1 MKNKRSMKPILLSAL
16 ALLLTAGAA
25 FTAREIYLDRSQRTA
40 AAELL
45 RYRGQYAENSLILRD
60 TSRGE
65 AEKLAKRFGAEL
77 RTSFDENF
85 MVLTLPE
92 STSVEKLFSDN
103 ANRAV
108 LSKLSLDLYSNILEE
123 DIEETEESEETLVRG
138 STVSVS
144 DEGFGRQTYFP
155 YLNFGNTWNV
165 TKGKN
170 VTVAVI
176 DTGIDTDHPE
186 FEGKISEYSY
196 NATYDIRV
204 TDTVSESGEY
214 DWSPI
219 EDVRGHGTCV
229 AGVISASMNGEGI
242 VGVAPETE
250 LLVIKCEADEKGR
263 FRSSDLIFAVY
274 YAIERDVDVINMS
287 FGSPGEDHAFSEV
300 LQLAVDSDIL
310 CIAAAGNNASAKPFS
325 PANDPNVIAVGALE
339 KDSWTLAPYSNY
351 GENSDL
357 VAPGT
362 VYTADNN
369 GGYIVVSGT
378 SVACPQVAGA
388 AALYLS
394 THRYVEYSDF
404 REILFASCRDLGD
417 AGDDFYYGYGALDV
431 GTLICGTQRKV
442 TFDMLTS
449 DVENIKQV
457 FFEDRVLQNIP
468 FPERNYAVFDGWYYD
483 VNCTE
488 ELNLYKDAWNTDI
501 TLYAHWAN
509 EEDGVPYTYVELD
522 DGTVEIRSYTGKRRF
537 ITVPEKIDGK
547 IVSSIGDEAFRN
559 QTGLRRVTLPEG
571 LINIGRA
578 AFQNCSGLFEADIP
592 DSVEKIGAEAFF
604 NTVNMRTLSL
614 SENSRLES
622 IGSEAFGNSALEA
635 ITLPARVSSV
645 DSTAFFGCTS
655 LPAVEVVPNNPYF
668 RSGNGVLYNATQTA
682 LLVYPAGKP
691 YTDRFTVPE
700 SVTTVEACAF
710 AHASVRN
717 IDLSA
722 VQTIESNAFLYS
734 ELVSIVL
741 PDSVRRTGSA
751 LFSGC
756 EQLREVTLG
765 SGMGTVSDK
774 MFENCR
780 ALTRV
785 EIPSQ
790 IYSIG
795 ERAFA
800 GSGLEQILFEKDS
813 RLAEICAEAFSAT
826 GLKSIEIPRE
836 VSLIGRSAFSGAS
849 LLSSVTFT
857 EDSNLRFIGNQA
869 FLGTAQ
875 LSEILL
881 PEGLETVGDEAFAR
895 SGLNEVT
902 VPAGII
908 SFGTGVFSYCD
919 ALTYIHVAEGSP
931 LFSEVDGILFDLEKA
946 TLWAYPAGKD
956 LQRYTIPETVE
967 TVEGYAFA
975 GAGKLIS
982 VTLPDGLLNIE
993 KNAFC
998 DMKKLRGVAIPDTVT
1013 RIARLAFSNDT
1024 ELTSVTFG
1032 ENSALSRIGFGAF
1045 SYTKLYSFT
1054 VPANVA
1060 DLSQKAFAGAENLH
1074 TITFA
1079 ENSRLDRITAE
1090 LFFGADNLQK
1100 VIFRSGSAL
1109 KSIQARAFTGLSALQ
1124 SVDFGDAAIES
1135 IGNYAFRF
1143 CEKLQSITLPDTV
1156 ESIGRY
1162 AFYGCN
1168 TLCGISIPQSV
1179 NFIGR
1184 HAFDASETLDVY
1196 FKATT
1201 LPETLQENWD
1211 FGIKGYYL
1219 GVSEVSE
1226 DDNWKYARLTD
1237 GGISVIAYKGTETS
1251 VSLTRELFGEDIL
1264 TIGGHAFERSPI
1276 ESIVLPNTLVTIQ
1289 SYAFAD
1295 TAVKTFEIPETVK
1308 FIGKRAFAQSAVE
1321 KVDFGETPSL
1331 AVLEQEA
1338 FADCKAL
1345 KTVRLPRSLET
1356 MGQGVFSASGL
1367 VSVDLREYPLTEI
1380 PNKTFMGSTLVT
1392 VELPDTVKTVGHSAF
1407 RDCTELSHVTFPTRE
1422 PLWLMSNAFYNTA
1435 LESVSIPANLTYIGE
1450 YALTGLR
1457 RLSAFEIE
1465 ETNEKYS
1472 VIDGL
1477 LYSKDGKKLIA
1488 APAGKTG
1495 SITLPESLEI
1505 LGFGAFENSALTKI
1519 YFAPESNILTFGY
1532 RCFYNA
1538 SITDIRLP
1546 ESVISL
1552 DYYAFAMCKNL
1563 VKVTIPAETKLK
1575 GIYEGVFYGC
1585 SALSDIELPN
1595 GIVEISDFA
1604 FYGCSSLKKLPF
1616 EKDSGILGIYD
1627 YAFAECGLSAIE
1639 IPESVI
1645 EIGEYAFAGNKMQT
1659 LTVPSENARTLTI
1672 GLGAFSGC
1680 NELSEISV
1688 PFIGASFDDP
1698 RYTWFG
1704 YIFGAGDYTANATY
1718 VPESLKHVVI
1728 TGNLRSARK
1737 GAFYDCRTL
1746 ESIELPEEIDTVYGY
1761 AFMNCP
1767 ASYTFKKAITIRD
1780 SYRDQI
1786 VSYLSN
1792 NCFGTTGGTYCGV
1805 SGDLVLADSIISI
1818 GRDALGGR
1826 APNLKSL
1833 HIPRS
1838 VTTIEAGGNP
1848 SFVDIYYDGTLEEWL
1863 NITVNKWPDDE
1874 HMFEQYNLYLKG
1886 ELLTDAL
1893 LPVGKYNNTLQGC
1906 VSLQSVEAEEG
1917 VTEIPAYMFYNCPN
1931 LEKISLPDTVCS
1943 IGKLALSETKLDTF
1957 RVPLG
1962 VTEFTEAFTY
1972 SDYKNFNKL
1981 IIHSNLKSYNIG
1993 NIQNLYVDTI
2003 YDLFHV
2009 QSWSSNTP
2017 IIGNIYISGEL
2028 LTDLVLPNDISS
2040 IPDNFLRAYLPLV
2053 SVTVTAKDTGCGQWS
2068 IRDCKNL
2075 QKVIFE
2081 EGVETL
2087 SGEFFEN
2094 AGIRYL
2100 KVPSTLKS
2108 IEKFPYSVVVENNS
2122 TITWPDKK
2130 AYIVREADGTEHY
2143 NLRSVSA
2150 EEASVT
2156 DDKFVFQKLV
2166 DSVGRITYR
2175 FVSYVGTDE
2184 SITLPADFEGNAY
2197 NFDRSAERL
2206 APHVTVPEG
2215 ITNIQLFAF
2224 ASSIESI
2231 TLPDSVTEIPDSA
2244 FQAAK
2249 KLTQVNFGKAVT
2261 HIGSHAF
2268 EDASALRNMTIPDTV
2283 VTIGNNAFA
2292 NCTSLESI
2300 YIPASVNE
2308 IGTGV
2313 FDNCPSLREISLAPE
2328 NTAFVLENGALYNK
2342 DKTELLWLSL
2352 DTTDFTM
2359 PATVKTFG
2367 KAIAMHT
2374 SLRSI
2379 RFEDGTEITTIGD
2392 EAFSG
2397 CKALSEVVLPNRLTR
2412 IGNKAFYQCKSLQ
2425 SLHFPE
2431 SLTSIGDYAFCNSG
2445 LTEVDLSECTSLS
2458 LSGSYIFSN
2467 CESLTSVKL
2476 PSNLKELGGR
2486 TFDSCR
2492 SLEEIEL
2499 PDSLEDIGTG
2509 VFASTSIRH
2518 IKLPKSLK
2526 TLGGCAFMFGR
2537 LESIEIPEGITAI
2550 YGQTFYGTDLKE
2562 VIIPGSIQ
2570 KIYTQAFYNCWHLEK
2585 VTLSEGVE
2593 EVADSAFYMCNKLN
2607 TFYLPSTLKSFPKTY
2622 QYASSIPK
2630 PVDVY
2635 FNGTLAQWASLPT
2648 SNSNYTAPMPI
2659 QNLHTTDEGSDAIF
2673 AEETTTIE
2681 QAQSISGVQNVRRL
2695 KCPSTLVS
2703 IGAYAFRDCTGLEI
2717 VELSENLET
2726 IDATAFDGCHNIREI
2741 LLPESNK
2748 NFVLR
2753 DGILYD
2759 KEMTTVLLVTTE
2771 ACDVCIP
2778 NTVTDIRNLA
2788 GSLSI
2793 RKLRFEEGS
2802 TIENLNKSLQN
2813 CTHLVELSL
2822 PDSLTTFGMSDMS
2835 GCPQISILSIG
2846 PKMTA
2851 VTWGSG
2857 TAGFRLFFI
2866 DNQSPVV
2873 LTPGS
2878 GIAKEAFAVTNADGT
2893 TLYKKGFENCVPV
2906 RRGDFL
2912 FADYGEEE
2920 VTHRLVNYLGT
2931 DETVTL
2937 PEDCDGEP
2945 YEIFRLSGIKNMIIP
2960 SGKITMAERAF
2971 ENSDVETV
2979 EIHEIP
2985 VSYRAF
2991 TGCYK
2996 LISAKI
3002 YDVSDIGREAFSS
3015 AIGLKS
3021 IYLHGKDTTL
3031 AWRAFSFARQLS
3043 EFTIEGTI
3051 KKMEGE
3057 LIIYTPLK
3065 ENKENYVDGLLVR
3078 NNWLIT
3084 SLPGLR
3090 YAEKFD
3096 GNVADGAYSESS
3108 TTLKGAVDVSTKD
3121 FTNLEILI
3129 MTGKKSDCLYFSTP
3143 KTLKTIILKESYELK
3158 DRFTFN
3164 SLPGVTIFVEKE
3176 KKDLDWDTKYPGWA
3190 RNSKVYYG
3198 GTWCFAEF
3206 RDSDGTILDWHAYPS
3221 SEVIRQPA
3229 MQNRVEGEYTYVF
3242 VGWDLDGDGF
3252 ADFVPATSQTD
3263 IYARAVYE
3271 KHRPDEPSF
3280 IPATCTENGKKTVIC
3295 LDCGEVLFDTVL
3307 PAFGHVKGDYVETV
3321 LPTCTNR
3328 GYDVYVCKTC
3338 SETFRT
3344 DEIAKLAHDFGDWNV
3359 IFEASCVQN
3368 GARERSCTVCGYTET
3383 EPIPA
3388 KGHSF
3393 RLEKTKQPT
3402 CTAFGENEYVCT
3414 ECHEHAVEKTD
3425 KLPHEYVRKTVPKH
3439 WLRILLEKLLNM
3451 FFGYEGNNI
3460 YYYECR
3466 ICRHIQ
3472 TADEHV
3478 SSRMAAVQGV
3488 GCMHEVGEDWENL
3501 PAPASADL
3509 SIYGKYCIH
3518 CGELVEAKL
3527 ADAVKLTVTELNAQR
3542 TDSELI
3548 VDIAVEN
3555 LPEAYFSCLSVYDKT
3570 NRMIETAP
3578 VVFENGS
3585 ARVRLSSS
3593 EGMRVRL
3600 FIWNKTTLAPLC
3612 GSAGCAVTDSAKEAA

>member
-16 ALLLTAGAA
+16 ALLLAAGAA

-103 ANRAV
+103 ANRAA

-998 DMKKLRGVAIPDTVT
+998 DMKKLRGAAIPDTVT

-1060 DLSQKAFAGAENLH
+1060 ALSQKAFAGAENLH

-1100 VIFRSGSAL
+1100 VIFRNGSAL

-1201 LPETLQENWD
+1201 LPENLQENWD

-1237 GGISVIAYKGTETS
+1237 GGISVIAYKGTETN

-1345 KTVRLPRSLET
+1345 KTVRLPRSLEA

-1465 ETNEKYS
+1465 ETNEKYT

-1616 EKDSGILGIYD
+1616 EKNSGILGIYD

-1659 LTVPSENARTLTI
+1659 LTVSSENARTLTI

-1818 GRDALGGR
+1818 GRDALGGN

-1863 NITVNKWPDDE
+1863 NITVNRWPADK
-1874 HMFEQYNLYLKG
+1874 HMFRQYNLYLEG
-1886 ELLTDAL
+1886 ELLTEAT
-1893 LPVGKYNNTLQGC
+1893 LPKGVLSNTLQGC
-1906 VSLQSVEAEEG
+1906 VSLQVVHAEDGVSEIPKYMFHECRNVRIVELSDTVESFGENAFYGIRIENFTVPKAMTKVDGIYADKVVAHKNVTSLNYSGRNGLYLEDVNLLFAWEG
-1917 VTEIPAYMFYNCPN
+1917 VTSA
-1931 LEKISLPDTVCS
+1931 KS
-1943 IGKLALSETKLDTF
+1943 I
-1957 RVPLG
+1957 
-1962 VTEFTEAFTY
+1962 
-1972 SDYKNFNKL
+1972 
-1981 IIHSNLKSYNIG
+1981 
-1993 NIQNLYVDTI
+1993 YV
-2003 YDLFHV
+2003 
-2009 QSWSSNTP
+2009 N
-2017 IIGNIYISGEL
+2017 GEL
-2028 LTDLVLPNDISS
+2028 LTDLVVPNTVSS
-2040 IPDNFLRAYLPLV
+2040 FPSNFLREYKPLK
-2053 SVTVTAKDTGCGQWS
+2053 SITFTAQNIDLGDWTWALV
-2068 IRDCKNL
+2068 DCSNL
-2075 QKVIFE
+2075 HKIVFE
-2081 EGVETL
+2081 EGVETIT
-2087 SGEFFEN
+2087 GKFFRLGN
-2094 AGIRYL
+2094 YTSLDYVRLPA
-2100 KVPSTLKS
+2100 SLKS
-2108 IEKFPYSVVVENNS
+2108 MDPTLFSECGTIGYIENNS
-2122 TITWPDKK
+2122 SLEWPTKNS
-2130 AYIVREADGTEHY
+2130 YYVLHNADGSEQYRQIKYNDEGLFVTE
-2143 NLRSVSA
+2143 
-2150 EEASVT
+2150 
-2156 DDKFVFQKLV
+2156 DKFRFEKTQ
-2166 DSVGRITYR
+2166 SVGKMYYTLWD
-2175 FVSYVGTDE
+2175 YVGTEE
-2184 SITLPADFEGNAY
+2184 SITLPEDVEGSAY
-2197 NFDRSAERL
+2197 TVSCGRFAPYVTLPESMTVVPRYIFNSKKVTEVTLGSKTTEIDQYAFQSALRL
-2206 APHVTVPEG
+2206 KKVNVPE
-2215 ITNIQLFAF
+2215 
-2224 ASSIESI
+2224 
-2231 TLPDSVTEIPDSA
+2231 TL
-2244 FQAAK
+2244 AK
-2249 KLTQVNFGKAVT
+2249 
-2261 HIGSHAF
+2261 IGSHAF
-2268 EDASALRNMTIPDTV
+2268 Y
-2283 VTIGNNAFA
+2283 G
-2292 NCTSLESI
+2292 CTALESF
-2300 YIPASVNE
+2300 YIPASLTE
-2308 IGTGV
+2308 IGDDAFG
-2313 FDNCPSLREISLAPE
+2313 NCSSLHDVRVSPE
-2328 NTAFVLENGALYNK
+2328 NTSFVFEDGALYNK
-2342 DKTELLWLSL
+2342 DKTVLYWVSFDVE
-2352 DTTDFTM
+2352 DFIV
-2359 PATVKTFG
+2359 PNTVKQFG
-2367 KAIAMHT
+2367 TVFAKHET
-2374 SLRSI
+2374 LRTV
-2379 RFEDGTEITTIGD
+2379 RFEEGSEITSIPSYAFDGCSSLVSVDLPEKAEAIG
-2392 EAFSG
+2392 EGSFRQCGSLV
-2397 CKALSEVVLPNRLTR
+2397 KVTNTKNVSR
-2412 IGNKAFYQCKSLQ
+2412 IGRDAFRLCQKLESF
-2425 SLHFPE
+2425 HF
-2431 SLTSIGDYAFCNSG
+2431 SDKLTYIGDYAFAYCNF
-2445 LTEVDLSECTSLS
+2445 TEIDLSECTSLL

-2476 PSNLKELGGR
+2476 PSNLKDLGGR
-2486 TFDSCR
+2486 TFDNCK

-2499 PDSLEDIGTG
+2499 PDSLEVIGTG
-2509 VFASTSIRH
+2509 TFAYTPILR
-2518 IKLPKSLK
+2518 IKLPKNLTQIANCLFMGDGALQSIVIPDGV
-2526 TLGGCAFMFGR
+2526 TEICGQAFMWTHIK
-2537 LESIEIPEGITAI
+2537 EIEIPGSVKTIASSAFE
-2550 YGQTFYGTDLKE
+2550 YSRDLTE
-2562 VIIPGSIQ
+2562 LRLP
-2570 KIYTQAFYNCWHLEK
+2570 
-2585 VTLSEGVE
+2585 EGVE
-2593 EVADSAFYMCNKLN
+2593 NVGISFIGCEKLK
-2607 TFYLPSTLKSFPKTY
+2607 TFYLPSTLKTFPKTY
-2622 QYASSIPK
+2622 RYTTDSPK

-2659 QNLHTTDEGSDAIF
+2659 QNLHTTDEGSDVIF
-2673 AEETTTIE
+2673 AEGTTAIE

-2741 LLPESNK
+2741 FLPEGNK

-2778 NTVTDIRNLA
+2778 NTVTDIHNLA
-2788 GSLSI
+2788 GSPSI

-2802 TIENLNKSLQN
+2802 PVESLNKSLQN
-2813 CTHLVELSL
+2813 CTNLVELSL
-2822 PDSLTTFGMSDMS
+2822 PDSLTIFELSDIS
-2835 GCPQISILSIG
+2835 GCTRISMLSIG
-2846 PKMTA
+2846 PK
-2851 VTWGSG
+2851 VTSVTSEYS

-2878 GIAKEAFAVTNADGT
+2878 GIAQAAFAVTNADGT

-2920 VTHRLVNYLGT
+2920 VTHRLINYLGT

-2985 VSYRAF
+2985 VKFWAF
-2991 TGCYK
+2991 LGCYK
-2996 LISAKI
+2996 LTSAKL
-3002 YDVSDIGREAFSS
+3002 YDVSIVESEAFSCT
-3015 AIGLKS
+3015 ALKS
-3021 IYLHGKDTTL
+3021 LYFRGKNSVL
-3031 AWRAFSFARQLS
+3031 QGEAFGDHNKLS
-3043 EFTIEGTI
+3043 ELTVEGTI
-3051 KKMEGE
+3051 QSMHET
-3057 LIIYTPLK
+3057 LVDYTPLE
-3065 ENKENYVDGLLVR
+3065 ENAENYVDGLLTR

-3084 SLPGLR
+3084 VLPGLR
-3090 YAEKFD
+3090 YVEKFD
-3096 GNVADGAYSESS
+3096 GNVATGAYSDASK
-3108 TTLKGAVDVSTKD
+3108 TLKGAVDVRVD
-3121 FTNLEILI
+3121 GFTNLEFVILTDAKI
-3129 MTGKKSDCLYFSTP
+3129 ESMHNYITPP
-3143 KTLKTIILKESYELK
+3143 KTLKTVVLEKGYDVNSRY
-3158 DRFTFN
+3158 TFN
-3164 SLPGVTIFVEKE
+3164 SLSGADIFV
-3176 KKDLDWDTKYPGWA
+3176 KKQQKDVDWDTQYPGW
-3190 RNSKVYYG
+3190 NHGNKVYYG

-3280 IPATCTENGKKTVIC
+3280 IPATCTEDGKKTVIC

-3328 GYDVYVCKTC
+3328 GYDVYVCETC

-3344 DEIAKLAHDFGDWNV
+3344 DEIAKLAHDFVDWNV

-3414 ECHEHAVEKTD
+3414 ECHEHAVEKID

-3593 EGMRVRL
+3593 EGTRVRL